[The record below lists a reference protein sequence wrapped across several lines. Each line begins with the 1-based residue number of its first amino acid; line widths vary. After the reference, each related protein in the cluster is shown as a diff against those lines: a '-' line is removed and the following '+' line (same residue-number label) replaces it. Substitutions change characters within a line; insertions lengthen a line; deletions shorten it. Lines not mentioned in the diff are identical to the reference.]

1 MTTEITHGDVSDTR
15 ATLSPATV
23 FELLL
28 DERRRHALYYLS
40 RRVGAVPLEE
50 LVDGVARMEGERTR
64 RRLDAIAIEFH
75 HNHLDRLAEAGVL
88 RYDRDAETVERR
100 PAARALDPHLELVY
114 DECP

>member
-1 MTTEITHGDVSDTR
+1 MTTEITHGDASDTH
-15 ATLSPATV
+15 ATLSPTTV

-40 RRVGAVPLEE
+40 RHVGAVSIEE
-50 LVDGVARMEGERTR
+50 LVDGVARMDGKPTR
-64 RRLDAIAIEFH
+64 QRLDALAVEFH

-100 PAARALDPHLELVY
+100 PTARALDPHLELVY
-114 DECP
+114 GEGL